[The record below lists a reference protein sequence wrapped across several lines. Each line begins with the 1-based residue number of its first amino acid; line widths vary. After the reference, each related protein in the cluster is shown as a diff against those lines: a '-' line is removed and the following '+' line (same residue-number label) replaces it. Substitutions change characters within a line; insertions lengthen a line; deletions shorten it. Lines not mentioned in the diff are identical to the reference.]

1 MQFRYTAKSL
11 NGQSSTGVLDAPSL
25 PQARQ
30 QLQRTGLFP
39 ISIGLAEIDEAV
51 SGLSPSSSRRRKRIR
66 KTDLLMATSQLS
78 IMCRAG
84 IDLAEALRSVAR
96 ECRNPALRDVYS
108 EIYQDVSQ
116 GSSASVAFRRHREV
130 FGNGY
135 VASIDAAETSG
146 AVNDV
151 LPRLVDML
159 RNEIRLQSSLKSVA
173 AYPVVLL
180 GVAAIVLTVLVFFVL
195 PQFSHV
201 FASLGRPAPPLTA
214 LLLDTAQLLRA
225 NLLWLS
231 LGVVGVVV
239 ALSHLLRT
247 ESARRYWDETTLN
260 GPIVRHG
267 SRALLTGRSFR
278 TLGLMLASGVPLVDA
293 VRLCRTAVR
302 NRVFQG
308 LFQEL
313 EHDVLN
319 GKGIGPTVSRAEFVP
334 PGAAQM
340 VSTAEQTGNLAE
352 VMQLIG
358 EFYEEEGER
367 LVRGTVKLLEPVIII
382 VMGIVVAGVVLAVV
396 LPLLDVSTI
405 PR

>member
-1 MQFRYTAKSL
+1 MQFQYTAKSL
-11 NGQSSTGVLDAPSL
+11 NGQSAAGVLDAPSL
-25 PQARQ
+25 TQARQ
-30 QLQRTGLFP
+30 QLHQSGLFP
-39 ISIGLAEIDEAV
+39 ISIAPAESANV
-51 SGLSPSSSRRRKRIR
+51 AGATPGMPGRRKRIR

-78 IMCRAG
+78 IMCRSG
-84 IDLAEALRSVAR
+84 IDLAEALRSVSR
-96 ECRNPALRDVYS
+96 ECRNPALRDVFS
-108 EIYQDVSQ
+108 QIYQDVSQ
-116 GSSASVAFRRHREV
+116 GSSASVAFRRHRHI
-130 FGNGY
+130 FGDAY
-135 VASIDAAETSG
+135 VASIDAAEASG

-180 GVAAIVLTVLVFFVL
+180 GVAAVVLTVLVFFVL

-201 FASLGRPAPPLTA
+201 FESLGRPAPPLTA
-214 LLLDTAQLLRA
+214 LLLDVAQLLRQ
-225 NLLWLS
+225 NVLWLI
-231 LGVVGVVV
+231 LGASGTAV
-239 ALSHLLRT
+239 ALTHLLRT
-247 ESARRYWDETTLN
+247 ESARRYWDEATLN
-260 GPIVRHG
+260 GPIIRNG

-278 TLGLMLASGVPLVDA
+278 TLGLMLASGVPLIDA
-293 VRLCRTAVR
+293 VRLCRSAVR

-308 LFQEL
+308 LFQDL

-319 GKGIGPTVSRAEFVP
+319 GKGIGPTVSRAEFIP

-340 VSTAEQTGNLAE
+340 VSTAEQTGKLAE
-352 VMQLIG
+352 VMQLVG

-367 LVRGTVKLLEPVIII
+367 LVRSTVKLLEPAIII
-382 VMGIVVAGVVLAVV
+382 VMGVIVTGVVLAVV